1 MASKTS
7 QVRLYFIRH
16 AQSEAN
22 LIFAI
27 ICGQN
32 IPSVLSPLGNEQAVL
47 LGKRLKYENI
57 KFDYLFSSTA
67 IRAKQTA
74 DVVLN
79 LMNIDTSKIITTNA
93 LLEQSQ
99 GMWEGMN
106 RNLCYTPEIMQ
117 QMNETHIEFSAPQG
131 ESMRMVQKRAVEFL
145 EPFIEQAKKQSIEEN
160 REIIIGIFTHAN
172 LIRTVL
178 QYYLQSNPKH
188 AWLIGQNN
196 TAITEILLNQYG
208 TSLVRVN
215 DSGHLAFLI
224 PETSD
229 KS

>member
-1 MASKTS
+1 MTTKTS

-22 LIFAI
+22 LVFAT

-32 IPSVLSPLGNEQAVL
+32 IPSTLSPLGNEQSVL
-47 LGKRLKYENI
+47 LGKRLKYQKM

-74 DVVLN
+74 DIVLN
-79 LMNIDTSKIITTNA
+79 LMNIDTSKLITSNA

-99 GMWEGMN
+99 GSWEGMN
-106 RNLCYTPEIMQ
+106 RDSCYTAEIMQ
-117 QMNETHIEFSAPQG
+117 QMGETHIEFSAPNG
-131 ESMRMVQKRAVEFL
+131 ESMRMVQKRAIEFL

-160 REIIIGIFTHAN
+160 RVISLGIFTHAN

-188 AWLIGQNN
+188 AWQIGQNN
-196 TAITEILLNQYG
+196 TAITEILFNQYG

-215 DSGHLAFLI
+215 DSGHLTFLI
-224 PETSD
+224 PEISE